1 NYLLKDG
8 GPNDWR
14 WMLGVEAFPAAVFVA
29 LIPFIPRSPR
39 WLIINQNNEAEARAI
54 LEQLDP
60 ENVESSIRAIR
71 QEHQEAT
78 MSDSSAFF
86 SRRYSRPILLV
97 ILFAVF
103 NQVSGINAIIYY
115 APRIF
120 EMTGLADRAA
130 LFSTVGIGLMNLLF
144 TLVGMVLIDKA
155 GRKRLM
161 LIGSVGLITSLALVA
176 GAFHWE
182 RFGGVP
188 YFLFLYIAFFAMSQ
202 GAVIWV
208 FISEVFPNEV
218 RGMGQSLGSFT
229 HWILAA
235 VIANV
240 FPYFA
245 NQFGGDTVFTFFT
258 VMMVLQL
265 LFVWFVMPETKGRT
279 LEEIGSS
286 MSTGPAEVRQPS

>member
-1 NYLLKDG
+1 MMTLL
-8 GPNDWR
+8 
-14 WMLGVEAFPAAVFVA
+14 AA
-29 LIPFIPRSPR
+29 I
-39 WLIINQNNEAEARAI
+39 
-54 LEQLDP
+54 
-60 ENVESSIRAIR
+60 
-71 QEHQEAT
+71 
-78 MSDSSAFF
+78 
-86 SRRYSRPILLV
+86 
-97 ILFAVF
+97 
-103 NQVSGINAIIYY
+103 
-115 APRIF
+115 
-120 EMTGLADRAA
+120 
-130 LFSTVGIGLMNLLF
+130 
-144 TLVGMVLIDKA
+144 
-155 GRKRLM
+155 
-161 LIGSVGLITSLALVA
+161 A
-176 GAFHWE
+176 GAFTAVHRAVTVPPAE
-182 RFGGVP
+182 AMRPEVPTRYRRSFFETPLISRNLGTTGRMVLRNVMRHPLRAAASVFG
-188 YFLFLYIAFFAMSQ
+188 IAFFAMSQ